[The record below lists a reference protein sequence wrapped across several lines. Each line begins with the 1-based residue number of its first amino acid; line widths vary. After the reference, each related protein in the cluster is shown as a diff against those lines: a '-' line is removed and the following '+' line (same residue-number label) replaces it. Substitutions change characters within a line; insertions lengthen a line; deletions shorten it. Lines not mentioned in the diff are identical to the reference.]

1 MIIEPYN
8 QEDKMLEVIQA
19 FLNIFWQI
27 ILYIW
32 EGIFAFFHF
41 EEWLINQFKGYGV
54 PIWIQLVTIIPF
66 NTVLIAV
73 ETLFFRQLR
82 KTKKF
87 FLSLWRKTIKAL
99 PHFLQDKVLSF
110 GLFCKRKIFK
120 TPNNG
125 QGKQGQAP
133 EFLLAILNGRPI
145 GRRVLFFLGLIPEC
159 QKIGTFV
166 YGLKM
171 QEYGWQGYA
180 ALCLGGAL
188 RVTIIILSPMWV
200 LWSVVIGALSLR
212 LVLWLGQR
220 LYTKLD
226 TKNKEEDLA

>member
-1 MIIEPYN
+1 
-8 QEDKMLEVIQA
+8 MLEVMQV
-19 FLNIFWQI
+19 FLNTFWQI

-32 EGIFAFFHF
+32 EGVFAFFHF

-73 ETLFFRQLR
+73 ETLLFRQLR
-82 KTKKF
+82 RTKKF
-87 FLSLWRKTIKAL
+87 FLALGHKIVNSL
-99 PHFLQDKVLSF
+99 PCFLQEVIFSI
-110 GLFCKRKIFK
+110 GLFLKKRFLK
-120 TPNNG
+120 TSNNG
-125 QGKQGQAP
+125 NSTKGQPP

-188 RVTIIILSPMWV
+188 RVTIIVLSPMWV

-212 LVLWLGQR
+212 VLVWLFQK
-220 LYTKLD
+220 LYASPDLE
-226 TKNKEEDLA
+226 NKEENLV